1 MKATS
6 NLFLIFTILLSS
18 TLSSSRVFA
27 SEDCPSGQYYDSQLN
42 RCIMTTDTAEVK
54 ANVSACE
61 GLEGEEFKECFQS
74 NASDQVSSMESEGLE
89 KLDNNFK
96 KGNGMKLAV
105 PLAVSLLTSYYLF
118 LNKEKFKS
126 CKSTSIWLL
135 FGAGVT
141 SFVGEIS
148 AQITYKNKTKD
159 LENKFKKRMSEYEST
174 STDEEKYKI
183 INENQEVSFEYLKE
197 SEQAR
202 LTAEKVRFGTY
213 TLASGLYAGAAVA
226 AIVEGLSKTGVC
238 KSTAAVQESNF
249 NMGFNFL
256 QVVDN
261 DYGRYHF
268 IKNITYSEFIEIG
281 VRKVASLILPS
292 AHASSEIEHIE
303 VIGNLTDCAPGTSR
317 PEEKIEMTDEE
328 GFKSMGRPCLSDNP
342 GNDIQASSAQTNG
355 IGGFFKENFNK
366 LLESPLKGK
375 QFNFLDRAMTTPII
389 RAGIAVAVGAYTTTI
404 AVQAKKNID
413 ILKKRISAINKLKS
427 DFISN
432 SQGLQETCNMVEA
445 QDGEPDACAGI
456 RAKGYE
462 KYQASNYDMLAK
474 NTEAVTNVCMDEDN
488 KIDEDCKCRQTNS
501 CTVIPSSFSFGGL
514 GNSSWAQALA
524 GPTNQL
530 LTGSISGAELDTAD
544 LTNKSYALKNQLK
557 KMEQDP
563 KFSAAVKKVKSL
575 GEKIQKSNG
584 KLYKKSFP
592 SGTPASL
599 ASFGADISSKIPT
612 SAKDIASSVKAKIA
626 QSSKDKFSNGS
637 STERVTGSTSN
648 SLNFD
653 WGDSAAGGKGGV
665 QIDNLASV
673 MDKKFKID
681 GDINKNSS
689 QDIFKILSIRYQR
702 SGLRRLFDETGTSSM
717 DEANEEQINEQ

>member
-6 NLFLIFTILLSS
+6 NLFLIFTLIL
-18 TLSSSRVFA
+18 A
-27 SEDCPSGQYYDSQLN
+27 SLNALATEECSSGQYYDSQLN
-42 RCIMTTDTAEVK
+42 RCIMTSDTAEVK

-61 GLEGEEFKECFQS
+61 GLEGEEFKQCFQN
-74 NASDQVSSMESEGLE
+74 NANDQVSSMESEGLE
-89 KLDNNFK
+89 ELDKGFK
-96 KGNGMKLAV
+96 DGNGMKLAV

-118 LNKEKFKS
+118 LNKDKFKS

-135 FGAGVT
+135 FGAGVS

-148 AQITYKNKTKD
+148 AQITYKSKTKD

-174 STDEEKYKI
+174 STDQEKYEI

-197 SEQAR
+197 AEEAR
-202 LTAEKVRFGTY
+202 LTAEKIRFGTY

-226 AIVEGLSKTGVC
+226 AIAEGLSKTGVC

-256 QVVDN
+256 QVVDS
-261 DYGRYHF
+261 DYENYHF
-268 IKNITYSEFIEIG
+268 IKDITYSEFIEIG
-281 VRKVASLILPS
+281 LRKVANIILPS
-292 AHASSEIEHIE
+292 AHANSEMERMEI
-303 VIGNLTDCAPGTSR
+303 IGQLSDCAPGTSR
-317 PEEKIEMTDEE
+317 PEQEIEMTDKD
-328 GFKSMGRPCLSDNP
+328 GFKSTGRPCLSDNT
-342 GNDIQASSAQTNG
+342 GSNIQASSPQTSG
-355 IGGFFKENFNK
+355 IGSFFKENFNK
-366 LLESPLKGK
+366 LLESPLKGE

-404 AVQAKKNID
+404 AAQAKKNIN

-427 DFISN
+427 DFVSN
-432 SQGLQETCNMVEA
+432 SQSLQETCNMVEA

-462 KYQASNYDMLAK
+462 NYQASNYGMLAQRS
-474 NTEAVTNVCMDEDN
+474 ESATNVCVDKDN
-488 KIDEDCKCRQTNS
+488 KIDEECKCRETNN

-544 LTNKSYALKNQLK
+544 LTNKSFALKNQFK
-557 KMEQDP
+557 KMEQNP
-563 KFSAAVKKVKSL
+563 KSSSAVKKVKSL
-575 GEKIQKSNG
+575 SDKIKISNG

-592 SGTPASL
+592 NGTPASL
-599 ASFGADISSKIPT
+599 ASFGGDISSNIPT
-612 SAKDIASSVKAKIA
+612 STKDIANSVKAKIA
-626 QSSKDKFSNGS
+626 ENSNDKFSTGS
-637 STERVTGSTSN
+637 ATQETTGSTKSG
-648 SLNFD
+648 LNFD
-653 WGDSAAGGKGGV
+653 WGDSSVGGKGGV
-665 QIDNLASV
+665 QVENVASV
-673 MDKKFKID
+673 MDKNFKIE

-702 SGLRRLFDETGTSSM
+702 SGLRRLFDESGKSSV
-717 DEANEEQINEQ
+717 DEANDEQINEK